1 MKTSFKSIA
10 LCALLC
16 TAPGVL
22 FFATGCA
29 SSSTGESTGEYVDNS
44 AITAKVKTALLN
56 DPIVKSFDVSVES
69 YKGVVQLSGFVNTYE
84 EKAQA
89 GRVAAGVKGVAGVK
103 NNLIVK

>member
-1 MKTSFKSIA
+1 MKNSFKSIA
-10 LCALLC
+10 LSALLC

-44 AITAKVKTALLN
+44 AITAKVKAALLN

-84 EKAQA
+84 QKTQA
-89 GRVAAGVKGVAGVK
+89 GRVAAGVTGVAGVQ

>member
-1 MKTSFKSIA
+1 MQNFLKSIT
-10 LCALLC
+10 LSALLC

-29 SSSTGESTGEYVDNS
+29 SSATGESTGEYVDNS

-56 DPIVKSFDVSVES
+56 DPIVKSFDVNVES
-69 YKGVVQLSGFVNTYE
+69 YKGVVQLSGFVNTAE

-89 GRVAAGVKGVAGVK
+89 GRIAASVKGVSGVK